1 MALLVKSPTMLAV
14 SVALAFAGL
23 AACAGGDGAARRSA
37 PAEGGPDGG
46 TIEAGTPPGNPPAHV
61 VNPYAGATF
70 AFDPAWA
77 ASVRATAAT
86 TSDATLAAQMNALAE
101 TSTGVW
107 LDAIARIAPTD
118 GTMGLAAHLG
128 AALSQQTTGMP
139 VVLTLVL
146 YDLPGRDCAGL
157 ASDGELPA
165 TADGLS
171 RYEHAFVDPIA
182 AILASPQYAAVRVA
196 AILEPDSL
204 PNVVTNQDV
213 PACATAS
220 PLYEQGIAYA
230 LDALHPIA
238 NVSTFL
244 DVGHSGWLGWP
255 RNSGPAAQ
263 ELAKVAQSTAAG
275 LASVDGFVTNTSN
288 YMPLKEPFMTATQA
302 VGGQPVDSATFYDEN
317 PEIDEADYAAA
328 MYGAL
333 TSVGFPTTIGMLVD
347 TSRDGW
353 GGAARP
359 TGPGTS
365 TDVNAFVS
373 ATKVDR
379 RASRG
384 LWCNVAGA
392 GLGERPAASPP
403 GYPDA
408 HLDAFVWVKGP
419 GSSDGTS
426 ADIPN
431 DEGKKPDPTCDPSYV
446 SPDGVPSGALSGAP
460 LAGQWFSAAFLQLVQ
475 NADPPLP

>member
-1 MALLVKSPTMLAV
+1 
-14 SVALAFAGL
+14 
-23 AACAGGDGAARRSA
+23 
-37 PAEGGPDGG
+37 
-46 TIEAGTPPGNPPAHV
+46 
-61 VNPYAGATF
+61 
-70 AFDPAWA
+70 
-77 ASVRATAAT
+77 
-86 TSDATLAAQMNALAE
+86 MNALAQ

-118 GTMGLAAHLG
+118 GTMGLAAHID
-128 AALSQQTTGMP
+128 AALSQQTPGTP

-157 ASDGELPA
+157 ASHGELPA

-171 RYEHAFVDPIA
+171 QYEHAFVDPVA
-182 AILASPQYAAVRVA
+182 AILASPQYASVRIA

-213 PACATAS
+213 PACATAA
-220 PLYEQGIAYA
+220 PFYEQGIAYA

-244 DVGHSGWLGWP
+244 DLGHSGWLGWP

-263 ELAKVAQSTAAG
+263 ELSKVAQSTKAG
-275 LASVDGFVTNTSN
+275 FASVDGFVTNTSN
-288 YMPLKEPFMTATQA
+288 YTPLKEPYMTATEV
-302 VGGQPVDSATFYDEN
+302 VGGQPVDSATFYDQN

-328 MYGAL
+328 MYSAL
-333 TSVGFPTTIGMLVD
+333 TAVGFPATVGMLVD
-347 TSRDGW
+347 TSRNGW

-359 TGPGTS
+359 TGPSTS
-365 TDVNAFVS
+365 TDVNAFVF

-408 HLDAFVWVKGP
+408 HLDAFVWMKGP
-419 GSSDGTS
+419 GSSDGTN

-431 DEGKKPDPTCDPSYV
+431 DEGKEPDPTCDPSYV
-446 SPDGVPSGALSGAP
+446 SSDGVPSGALAGAP
-460 LAGQWFSAAFLQLVQ
+460 LAGQWFPAAFVQLVE